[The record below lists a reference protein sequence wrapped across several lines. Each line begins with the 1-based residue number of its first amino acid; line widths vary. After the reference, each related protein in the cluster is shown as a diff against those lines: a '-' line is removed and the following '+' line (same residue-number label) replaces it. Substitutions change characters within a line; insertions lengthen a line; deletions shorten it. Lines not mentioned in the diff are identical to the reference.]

1 MTGFRILLVLMFT
14 TLLLYT
20 TLVVLDSGVN
30 FVTPFVGNIFDV
42 GWQGQFNLDF
52 MMLIMVTSLWI
63 AWRHKFS
70 LNGIAVALIW
80 PVAGLMFLSM
90 YLLVASYRA
99 NGNVSRMLL
108 GDQVNEP

>member
-20 TLVVLDSGVN
+20 TFVVLDSGVN
-30 FVTPFVGNIFDV
+30 FVPTFFANMFSV

-70 LNGIAVALIW
+70 LSGIAIALIW
-80 PVAGLMFLSM
+80 PVAGLMFLSI
-90 YLLVASYRA
+90 YLLIASYRA
-99 NGNVSRMLL
+99 NGNVSSILL
-108 GDQVNEP
+108 GDQVNGP